1 MIGMIL
7 VTHGKLAEE
16 FVHAMQH
23 VVGRQEAVATVCIGP
38 NDDMEARRRE
48 IATAIKAV
56 NGGQGVIILTDLFGG
71 TPSNLAISLMQAG
84 SIEVIAGINLPMLIR
99 LAKAR
104 GSMGLQAATT
114 AARDAGRNYITIAS
128 EFLGQDA

>member
-38 NDDMEARRRE
+38 NDDMERRRKE
-48 IATAIKAV
+48 ISDAV
-56 NGGQGVIILTDLFGG
+56 KKVDSGTGVIILTDLFGG
-71 TPSNLAISLMQAG
+71 TPSNLAISLMKAG
-84 SIEVIAGINLPMLIR
+84 HVEVIAGINLPMLIR

-104 GSMGLQAATT
+104 NSMDVREAAR